1 MSNERQILVQVQKF
15 MNYHEPELS
24 RQLPDTARVEY
35 NFLRELID
43 KALEPVVRR
52 PAPVVSKAPAKK
64 KAKKVAKK
72 K

>member
-1 MSNERQILVQVQKF
+1 MSNDRQILVQVQKF

-35 NFLRELID
+35 TFLRELID
-43 KALEPVVRR
+43 KALEPVVRKPAVR
-52 PAPVVSKAPAKK
+52 PPVK
-64 KAKKVAKK
+64 KAAKRKVAKK

>member
-35 NFLRELID
+35 TFLRELID
-43 KALEPVVRR
+43 KALEPVVRKLAVR
-52 PAPVVSKAPAKK
+52 PPVK
-64 KAKKVAKK
+64 KAAKRKVAKK